1 MAFLQERRR
10 HSGLLHSL
18 YDVGEEC
25 EVAQATMKG
34 EGVRE
39 LLMDNFAIVEKVDN
53 SSYFSTR
60 RIDPV

>member
-1 MAFLQERRR
+1 MDQSSRPMALLQERRK

-18 YDVGEEC
+18 YDVGEKG

-39 LLMDNFAIVEKVDN
+39 LAQ
-53 SSYFSTR
+53 S
-60 RIDPV
+60 